1 MVSKGTVPQTKLEHR
16 TIVESHNATLINPSN
31 FPKTMVRSAYPIVIV
46 YNGRDHFVPTK
57 PSTNREFYKWKL
69 EKQLG
74 PILSAGL
81 LVICELDRSLLDNT
95 LQNSVSEVEACI
107 VKHLPI
113 LSPEANEA
121 HHVDVVVAPQR
132 GPCFE
137 HQPAGPLISAPDT
150 PPVLPSS
157 STASTDV
164 PGGQGPASQPGKK
177 PRKSYNAI
185 PHLARKTIF
194 LQSQHSSSTC
204 S

>member
-1 MVSKGTVPQTKLEHR
+1 
-16 TIVESHNATLINPSN
+16 
-31 FPKTMVRSAYPIVIV
+31 MVRSAYPIVIV
-46 YNGRDHFVPTK
+46 YNGRDHFLPTK

-81 LVICELDRSLLDNT
+81 LVICELDRSLLDDT

-107 VKHLPI
+107 VKQLPI
-113 LSPEANEA
+113 LSPGANEA
-121 HHVDVVVAPQR
+121 HHVDVVAAPQR

-137 HQPAGPLISAPDT
+137 HQPAGPLISAPDD

-177 PRKSYNAI
+177 PRKSYI
-185 PHLARKTIF
+185 CEICGKQKQRKPDLDSHQVVLPPGWDTHTMQYPT
-194 LQSQHSSSTC
+194 LQGKQFFFKVSTQAAHEEC